1 MSNEEKFRE
10 SSVEPVEP
18 LEVIPI
24 DEKLIPPSIDKKYLL
39 GGNLPIKYVKEG
51 YVYSIE
57 PSERAVGQEVR
68 PYVHYVTHGTFFGLS
83 AVITEGNLK
92 ATLQF
97 RRGGFLAPIPNE
109 RVELYFVVKH
119 PDGSKTQSKSHVYTI
134 VA

>member
-24 DEKLIPPSIDKKYLL
+24 DEKLIPPSIDDSYLEK
-39 GGNLPIKYVKEG
+39 GNLPIKFVNEG
-51 YVYSIE
+51 YDYIIKTKGL
-57 PSERAVGQEVR
+57 AVGQEVR
-68 PYVHYVTHGTFFGLS
+68 PYVHYVGRGTFFGLS
-83 AVITEGNLK
+83 EVLAEKIPEFLT
-92 ATLQF
+92 F

-109 RVELYFVVKH
+109 SVELYFVVKH
-119 PDGSKTQSKSHVYTI
+119 TDGSETESKRRAYTI